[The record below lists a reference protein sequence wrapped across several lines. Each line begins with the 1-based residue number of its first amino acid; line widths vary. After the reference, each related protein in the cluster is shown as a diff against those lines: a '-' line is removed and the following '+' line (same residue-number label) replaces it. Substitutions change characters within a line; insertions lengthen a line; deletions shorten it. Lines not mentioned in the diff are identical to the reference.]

1 MSDPIPEDLARA
13 LAATEARR
21 GCFGDPLYFFSETGS
36 TNDVAESLAEHGAP
50 EGATVVA
57 STQTA
62 GRGRFGRTWFSPA
75 GAGLYVSVVCRNQ
88 AAAPLLTLAG
98 GVAIADGIRA
108 ATGLPV
114 QIKWPNDIVVADR
127 GQAGRRKVAGILA
140 EASTGADGLQYVIL
154 GFGINLRPAAYPPE
168 LADRA
173 TSIETELGRPAD
185 GALLL
190 AETLALFAASF
201 ERLAAS
207 DARPVLARWREL
219 APSSRG
225 APVEWDTPGGIVAGV
240 SEGIADD
247 GALLVRVGDRV
258 ERIIS
263 GELRWPETADRH
275 VRIHAEAAEARK
287 DRGEENGRCLP
298 GPFRPTRASR
308 GRISRPPDSRP
319 EAS

>member
-13 LAATEARR
+13 FAATATRR

-57 STQTA
+57 SAQTA

-98 GVAIADGIRA
+98 GVAVADGIRA

-114 QIKWPNDIVVADR
+114 QIKWPNDIVAADR
-127 GQAGRRKVAGILA
+127 TSPGRRRKLAGILA
-140 EASTGADGLQYVIL
+140 EASTSPDGLQYVIL
-154 GFGINLRPAAYPPE
+154 GFGINLRPAAYPTE

-185 GALLL
+185 GALVL

-201 ERLAAS
+201 ERLAAG
-207 DARPVLARWREL
+207 DAHQVLARWREI

-225 APVEWDTPGGIVAGV
+225 VPVEWDTPGGIVAGV

-263 GELRWPETADRH
+263 GELRWM
-275 VRIHAEAAEARK
+275 
-287 DRGEENGRCLP
+287 
-298 GPFRPTRASR
+298 
-308 GRISRPPDSRP
+308 
-319 EAS
+319 

>member
-13 LAATEARR
+13 LAATASRR
-21 GCFGDPLYFFSETGS
+21 GCFGDPLYFFIETGS
-36 TNDVAESLAEHGAP
+36 TNDIAGLLAEHGAP

-57 STQTA
+57 SAQTA

-98 GVAIADGIRA
+98 GVAVAGGIRA

-127 GQAGRRKVAGILA
+127 TGPARRRKLAGILA
-140 EASTGADGLQYVIL
+140 EASTSPDGLQYVIL
-154 GFGINLRPAAYPPE
+154 GFGINLRPVAYPPE

-185 GALLL
+185 GALVV

-201 ERLAAS
+201 EQLAAR
-207 DARPVLARWREL
+207 DAHPVLARWREI
-219 APSSRG
+219 APSSHG
-225 APVEWDTPGGIVAGV
+225 VPVEWDTPDGIVAGV
-240 SEGIADD
+240 SEGIADN

-263 GELRWPETADRH
+263 GELRWM
-275 VRIHAEAAEARK
+275 
-287 DRGEENGRCLP
+287 
-298 GPFRPTRASR
+298 
-308 GRISRPPDSRP
+308 
-319 EAS
+319 

>member
-13 LAATEARR
+13 LAASAARR
-21 GCFGDPLYFFSETGS
+21 GCFGDPLYFFYETGS
-36 TNDVAESLAEHGAP
+36 TNDVAESLAQHGAP

-57 STQTA
+57 FAQTA
-62 GRGRFGRTWFSPA
+62 GRGRFGRRWFSPA

-98 GVAIADGIRA
+98 GVAVADGIRS
-108 ATGLPV
+108 ATSLPV

-127 GQAGRRKVAGILA
+127 AGPARGRKLAGILA

-154 GFGINLRPAAYPPE
+154 GYGINLRPAAYPPD

-173 TSIETELGRPAD
+173 TSIETELGRSAD
-185 GALLL
+185 GALVL
-190 AETLALFAASF
+190 AETLALFAGSF
-201 ERLAAS
+201 ERLAAGDVPS
-207 DARPVLARWREL
+207 VLARWREL

-225 APVEWDTPGGIVAGV
+225 VTVEWDTPSGIIAGV

-263 GELRWPETADRH
+263 GELRW
-275 VRIHAEAAEARK
+275 
-287 DRGEENGRCLP
+287 
-298 GPFRPTRASR
+298 S
-308 GRISRPPDSRP
+308 
-319 EAS
+319 